1 MCSALGYIGTDLCI
15 CSYSERCYFS
25 VMAASVP
32 LLLFAEEDVE
42 GGGKSIE
49 DDFSYKNNVQ
59 QSSIHIRMGS

>member
-1 MCSALGYIGTDLCI
+1 MCTYLFAYTVNSVIV
-15 CSYSERCYFS
+15 S

-49 DDFSYKNNVQ
+49 NDFAYKNNVQ
-59 QSSIHIRMGS
+59 QSSIHIRMGN